1 MTNLKLKVS
10 KASYEEKLNKLK
22 ELANKIDHKISVFE
36 QYKRQTSKFI
46 DENDDNYENVM
57 NNIDTNIASC
67 RKSHERIE
75 ETIKFVQATLNDMMD
90 VVNYGKQILVDN
102 GSIAKD
108 AVATAVD
115 VVTGSLG
122 TILK

>member
-102 GSIAKD
+102 ESIAKD